1 MATAF
6 INYVTIITNLNSR
19 PDSLLYKLGQE
30 VGPSESWFSHPS
42 NGIIIVP
49 NSRGYCED

>member
-6 INYVTIITNLNSR
+6 INCVIIITNLNSC
-19 PDSLLYKLGQE
+19 PDWLPYKLGQE
-30 VGPSESWFSHPS
+30 IGPSESWFSHPS

-49 NSRGYCED
+49 TSKDYED